1 MFDITL
7 DVLRSDAVSVAVAH
21 DGGMPQILAVGP
33 AIDGF
38 VVDALSQPVANASID
53 NPVPIGIIAEAATG
67 YTGRPGLRGARHD
80 GTAWAPRFTLTDIER
95 RAETGITY
103 RLDDVIAALSLT
115 LDLDVG
121 DLFTIR
127 ASIENQGDT
136 SYMLERLAPSLP
148 LPAHATDLLT
158 FTGRWCREFQP
169 QRHRF
174 EGTTVVENR
183 TGRTSHAK
191 MPAMYAGTDGF
202 AEQQGEVWGVQL
214 AWSGNYS
221 ISAERLPDGRRQIQ
235 AGELL
240 EPFEVQLEP
249 GESYTTPDVVVTWAE
264 RGLSS
269 ASRGFHRAVRDSLS
283 PDRRSRPVTLNT
295 WEAVYFDHRLDT
307 LQRLADVAADV
318 GVERFVLDD
327 GWFGGRRD
335 DTAGLG
341 DWWVSDA
348 VWPSGLAPI
357 VDHVTGLGMEFGLWV
372 EPEMVNPDSELY
384 RTHPEWTLT
393 TNGYEPVLSRHQLVL
408 DLGRVEVRAFLFE
421 ALDALLTAYDIS
433 SLKWDMNR
441 EVVQGSR
448 GGRAGAH
455 DHVNG
460 VYELMDRLIAA
471 HPGLE
476 IESCASGGGRA
487 DMGILRRTDRI
498 WTSDCNDALER
509 QLIQRGFTMLFPPE
523 VMGAHIGPER
533 AHTTHR
539 RHDLGFR
546 AATALFGHLGIEWN
560 LLNANADEREQLA
573 STVEHYKRLRPLL
586 HGGRVERA
594 DHPDPAALV
603 HGVVSDDRSHAVF
616 AYVQLTPSATTAPAP
631 MRFPGLDPERRY
643 RVSVIDNIGST
654 RPFGRA
660 QPSWITERPTMSGRQ
675 LVTSGLQMPIQH
687 PESIVLVELGA
698 VS

>member
-1 MFDITL
+1 
-7 DVLRSDAVSVAVAH
+7 
-21 DGGMPQILAVGP
+21 MPQILSVGP
-33 AIDGF
+33 AFEGF
-38 VVDALSQPVANASID
+38 VIAALSLPVARATID
-53 NPVPIGIIAEAATG
+53 DPVPIGIVAETATG
-67 YTGRPGLRGARHD
+67 YTGRPGLCGARHD
-80 GTAWAPRFTLTDIER
+80 GTAWAPRFTLTEVER
-95 RAETGITY
+95 RGDAGVTY
-103 RLDDVIAALSLT
+103 RLDDEIAALRLM
-115 LDLDVG
+115 LVLDVG
-121 DLFTIR
+121 DVFTICASVENR
-127 ASIENQGDT
+127 ADT
-136 SYMLERLAPSLP
+136 SYMLERLAPSVP
-148 LPAHATDLLT
+148 LPAHASDLQT

-169 QRHRF
+169 QRLRF
-174 EGTTVVENR
+174 EGTTLVENR
-183 TGRTSHAK
+183 TGRTSHAQ
-191 MPAMYAGTDGF
+191 MPAMFTGTDGF
-202 AEQQGEVWGVQL
+202 AEQHGEVWGVQL
-214 AWSGNYS
+214 AWSGNYAL
-221 ISAERLPDGRRQIQ
+221 SAERIPDGRRHIQ

-240 EPFEVQLEP
+240 EPFEIELEP
-249 GESYTTPDVVVTWAE
+249 GETYTAPDVVVAWADT
-264 RGLSS
+264 GLS
-269 ASRGFHRAVRDSLS
+269 ATSRCFHRAIRADLS
-283 PDRRSRPVTLNT
+283 PDRRPRPVILNT

-307 LQRLADVAADV
+307 LQQLADVAAEV

-348 VWPSGLAPI
+348 AWPSGLTPI

-384 RTHPEWTLT
+384 RTHPDWTLT
-393 TNGYEPVLSRHQLVL
+393 TDGYEPVFGRHQLVL
-408 DLGRVEVRAFLFE
+408 DLGRPEVGEFLFD
-421 ALDALLTAYDIS
+421 ALDALLTEYDIS
-433 SLKWDMNR
+433 YLKWDMNR

-448 GGRAGAH
+448 GGRSGAH
-455 DHVNG
+455 AHVLG
-460 VYELMDRLIAA
+460 VYDLMERLIAA
-471 HPGLE
+471 HRGLE

-509 QLIQRGFTMLFPPE
+509 QLIQRGFTMLFPAE

-560 LLNANADEREQLA
+560 LLTANGDERKQVA
-573 STVEHYKRLRPLL
+573 ATVEQYKRLRSLL
-586 HGGRVERA
+586 HEGRVERV

-616 AYVQLTPSATTAPAP
+616 AYVQMTPSATTAPAP
-631 MRFPGLDPERRY
+631 MRFPGLEPGRRY
-643 RVSVIDNIGST
+643 RVSVIDSLGAT
-654 RPFGRA
+654 KPFGRA
-660 QPSWITERPTMSGRQ
+660 QPSWITECPSMSGRQ

-698 VS
+698 AT